1 LTLKNQVEAS
11 TEYANLEMSLDSM
24 GLLNVIK
31 KLVYTTDTND
41 LNVQHNKV
49 MAHMKPDDNISRKFQ
64 DIQEFRDQ
72 YMAMRK

>member
-11 TEYANLEMSLDSM
+11 TEYVNLEMSLDSM

>member
-1 LTLKNQVEAS
+1 
-11 TEYANLEMSLDSM
+11 MSLDSM